1 MKGSKLQRRESKEGH
16 ERGRIQKRRA
26 VGGEQISER
35 SSKERK
41 KISERKSVNKKRFKK
56 INCKKKLQ
64 NARDQ
69 KQCFFFKA
77 FVLIKYIFRTI

>member
-41 KISERKSVNKKRFKK
+41 KISERKSVNKVLKRSTVKK
-56 INCKKKLQ
+56 NYKMQEIKNNVFFLKL
-64 NARDQ
+64 
-69 KQCFFFKA
+69 
-77 FVLIKYIFRTI
+77 LY

>member
-26 VGGEQISER
+26 VGGEQISEQ

-41 KISERKSVNKKRFKK
+41 KISERKSVNKVLKRSTV
-56 INCKKKLQ
+56 KKKLQ

-69 KQCFFFKA
+69 KQCFFF
-77 FVLIKYIFRTI
+77 